1 MRLSDALVTSK
12 NAGKIPIIAEIKI
25 KTPRDGDLLKD
36 RKPVELA
43 REMESAGATALS
55 IVTESAY
62 FGGNNQILR
71 DVSKSVKIPI
81 LRKDFIRTEN
91 QIYISKSLGASAILL
106 ISSIISLDVMSRLCV
121 LTRNIG
127 LESLVEVHSVKE
139 VREILNLDTR
149 MISINNRNILQLERD
164 SGDVSTTEKLAKLVT
179 KQVLLISAS
188 SIKTREDVIR
198 ALSAGADAVLIG
210 TTLMK
215 APSIQKKMQELRGI

>member
-1 MRLSDALVTSK
+1 LRLSDAIIKSK

-25 KTPRDGDLLKD
+25 KTPRDGDLLKG

-43 REMESAGATALS
+43 SEMELAGATALS

-71 DVSKSVKIPI
+71 DVSKSVKLPI

-91 QIYISKSLGASAILL
+91 QVYNSKNLGASAILL
-106 ISSIISLDVMSRLCV
+106 ISSIMSLDVMSRLYA

-139 VREILNLDTR
+139 LRESLNLDPR
-149 MISINNRNILQLERD
+149 MISINNRNILQLEMD
-164 SGDVSTTEKLAKLVT
+164 SGDVKTTEKLAKLVP

-188 SIKTREDVIR
+188 SIKTREETIR

-215 APSIQKKMQELRGI
+215 APSIQKKIQELTGI

>member
-1 MRLSDALVTSK
+1 MRLSDAIITSK

-25 KTPRDGDLLKD
+25 KTPRDGDLLKG

-55 IVTESAY
+55 IVTESTY

-71 DVSKSVKIPI
+71 DVSNSVKIPV

-91 QIYISKSLGASAILL
+91 QIFNSKSSGASAILL
-106 ISSIISLDVMSRLCV
+106 ISSIMCLDVMSRLCI
-121 LTRNIG
+121 LTKNIG

-139 VREILNLDTR
+139 IREILNLDTS
-149 MISINNRNILQLERD
+149 MISINNRNILQLEMD
-164 SGDVSTTEKLAKLVT
+164 SGDVSTTENLANLVT

-198 ALSAGADAVLIG
+198 ALHAGADAVLIG

-215 APSIQKKMQELRGI
+215 ASSIQKKMQELMRV

>member
-1 MRLSDALVTSK
+1 LRLSDAIITSK

-25 KTPRDGDLLKD
+25 KTPREGDLLKG

-55 IVTESAY
+55 IVTESTY

-71 DVSKSVKIPI
+71 DVSDCVTIPI
-81 LRKDFIRTEN
+81 LRKDFIRTKN
-91 QIYISKSLGASAILL
+91 QIYNSKSSGASAILL
-106 ISSIISLDVMSRLCV
+106 ISSIMSFDAMSRLCV

-139 VREILNLDTR
+139 IGEILNLDTR
-149 MISINNRNILQLERD
+149 MISINNRNILQLEMD
-164 SGDVSTTEKLAKLVT
+164 SGDVSTTENLAKLVT

-215 APSIQKKMQELRGI
+215 ASSIKKKMQELMGV